1 MFHLLPCEPS
11 TFCQITFR
19 RASFHPPG
27 IDVLIKIDDLL
38 SGKHGKMGHFVR
50 FYDDSET
57 LLDEVASFVERALRA
72 RGRGIVIATGAH
84 LDALRRRL
92 DELARAEGRA
102 VPPSWDV
109 TWLDAEAILARFM
122 VDGWPDRARF
132 EYAVGRVVAEACAG
146 GAPVHAFGEMVA
158 LLCARGRYDA
168 ALHLERLWNELAKKL
183 DFSLFCAYPWALF
196 PSANAAHVFRQ
207 VCAEH
212 DHACAD
218 AAAPLPSG
226 EPVDIGLVR
235 LEQKVHALQAEAA
248 RRRQAEKDLLRRE
261 REFADIVENAAI
273 GVHQMGADGTILW
286 ANKAELQMLGYRWVE
301 YVGHH
306 VARFHTDPAVV
317 DGMLARLAAGEPVHD
332 QPARLRCKDG
342 TIRHVVIRSNACFD
356 DGRLRYSRCFTRDA
370 TEHVRHLTE
379 IGRAHARNVE
389 LVTALEAA
397 GRAEDEFLAMVGR
410 TLRTA
415 LDARATERAHRRL
428 RRIARLVDVRLRGR
442 TQGGLQYR
450 FSQFEGRVV
459 DNLRQQFIAFSVEA
473 EVLKFG
479 QFITKAGR
487 QSPYFFNAGLFH
499 DGATLGKL
507 ADFYAQT
514 LLDSGLEF
522 DMLFGPAYKG
532 ITLASATAVALA
544 AKGRNTSFAYNRKE
558 AKDHGEGG
566 TIVGAKLA
574 GKVVIIDDVIS
585 AGTSVRESVAMI
597 RAAGAEPAAVLIA
610 LDRME
615 RGGKD
620 GVLSPLSAVQE
631 VSQMY
636 GIPVISIASLAD
648 LFGYLESNPEL
659 ARYKDAVAA
668 YRQQYGV
675 A

>member
-1 MFHLLPCEPS
+1 M
-11 TFCQITFR
+11 
-19 RASFHPPG
+19 
-27 IDVLIKIDDLL
+27 LIKTDDLL
-38 SGKHGKMGHFVR
+38 SGKHGRTGHFVR
-50 FYDDSET
+50 FYDDSDT

-84 LDALRRRL
+84 ADALRRRL
-92 DELARAEGRA
+92 DELARAEGRSA
-102 VPPSWDV
+102 PPSRDV
-109 TWLDAEAILARFM
+109 TWLDAETTLSRVL

-132 EYAVGRVVAEACAG
+132 EYEVGRIVAEACAG
-146 GAPVHAFGEMVA
+146 GGPVHAFGDMMA

-168 ALHLERLWNELAKKL
+168 ALHLERLWNELARKL

-196 PSANAAHVFRQ
+196 PSSDVAHVFRQ
-207 VCAEH
+207 VCAGH
-212 DHACAD
+212 NHACAD
-218 AAAPLPSG
+218 VAAPLPPG
-226 EPVDIGLVR
+226 QPVDINLVR
-235 LEQKVHALQAEAA
+235 LEQKVQALHAEAA
-248 RRRQAEKDLLRRE
+248 RRREAERDLRRRE
-261 REFADIVENAAI
+261 REFADIVENAAEGLHQI
-273 GVHQMGADGTILW
+273 GPDGTILW
-286 ANKAELQMLGYRWVE
+286 ANKAELQMLGYRWEE

-306 VARFHTDPAVV
+306 FARFHV
-317 DGMLARLAAGEPVHD
+317 DATAAADMLARLAAGNTVMD

-342 TIRHVVIRSNACFD
+342 SIRHVVIRANACVE
-356 DGRLRYSRCFTRDA
+356 DGRLRYTRCFTRDT
-370 TEHVRHLTE
+370 TEQVRMQAELAAAA
-379 IGRAHARNVE
+379 RAQDA
-389 LVTALEAA
+389 
-397 GRAEDEFLAMVGR
+397 FLAMVGR
-410 TLRTA
+410 ALRA
-415 LDARATERAHRRL
+415 PRTERRLHRLARLVERRL
-428 RRIARLVDVRLRGR
+428 RERGR
-442 TQGGLQYR
+442 GGLQYR

-631 VSQMY
+631 VSQTY

-648 LFGYLESNPEL
+648 LFGYLETDPSL
-659 ARYKDAVAA
+659 AQYKDAVAA